1 MRHHD
6 KNHKNSSNSHNLP
19 QHEKPR
25 KPDYPTRPAPG
36 GGNAEPKKSFL
47 QNFKSKFQKPPEPP
61 ATKEQVEQMKY
72 NAERAKYGFT
82 EKFYKQK
89 EKDLKKGNSAF
100 SRLFSNTSQPPSRGG
115 GGRSRRT
122 ATETGMD
129 IFGSGGGSSFFG
141 SDSGGSGALDMF
153 TDRPSYQP
161 KGRGRG
167 PPPKSGLEELF

>member
-1 MRHHD
+1 MRHCD
-6 KNHKNSSNSHNLP
+6 KNHRNSSHNHNIP
-19 QHEKPR
+19 QHLKP
-25 KPDYPTRPAPG
+25 KPDYPNRPAPG

-89 EKDLKKGNSAF
+89 EKDLKKGHGFSA
-100 SRLFSNTSQPPSRGG
+100 LFSNTSPPPSRGG
-115 GGRSRRT
+115 GGGRGRRT

-129 IFGSGGGSSFFG
+129 IFGSGGGSSFF
-141 SDSGGSGALDMF
+141 SSESGGNGVMDLF
-153 TDRPSYQP
+153 TDNQRPQP
-161 KGRGRG
+161 KGRRSG
-167 PPPKSGLEELF
+167 PPPRSGVEDMFT